1 MRQYRLSDA
10 LNNFFDDTDNITGEE
25 TAQDGRPGKS
35 NLIGRKDYNDS
46 TWGRMLAEDQ
56 IQLQIHNSDDALLFR
71 LRFRIPY
78 KLFLI
83 LLVCTE
89 EGINNTEKPTDCAGR
104 SRVPTGLKLLGVLRI
119 LGRGTCLDGI
129 KELSDYNV
137 EILLSVLLLV

>member
-1 MRQYRLSDA
+1 M
-10 LNNFFDDTDNITGEE
+10 
-25 TAQDGRPGKS
+25 TAQDGRCFGRRGKS
-35 NLIGRKDYNDS
+35 NAIGRI
-46 TWGRMLAEDQ
+46 LAEYQ

-71 LRFRIPY
+71 FRFRIPY

-83 LLVCTE
+83 LLEWTE
-89 EGINNTEKPTDCAGR
+89 EGVGNTEKQTDCAGR

-129 KELSDYNV
+129 KELSDYKV